1 MEENKDIL
9 EEPQKDEISSAADQT
24 PFEDK
29 TIEQQAVQIQNLVQ
43 NGILNPQQGQ
53 YYMSQVAKQSYDR
66 LNHDLNLIELNSA
79 FYEFEKEK
87 PDFFKEDG
95 RAQVLD
101 YIKNANSV
109 FDKDEINIISQ
120 MVEKIEQCAIER
132 FMKQQAHE
140 KALNEA
146 NEQAK
151 GKLMSNAQNA
161 QAYNSKDRAF
171 TREQIGRMSGAEFAK
186 YEPLIMDQLRKGLI
200 K

>member
-1 MEENKDIL
+1 MEEDKDIL
-9 EEPQKDEISSAADQT
+9 EEPQQSEISSPADQT
-24 PFEDK
+24 PFENNDIAK
-29 TIEQQAVQIQNLVQ
+29 QAVQIQNLVQ

-53 YYMSQVAKQSYDR
+53 YYMSQLAKQSYDR
-66 LNHDLNLIELNSA
+66 LNQDLDLIEANSA

-87 PDFFKEDG
+87 PDFFKEEG
-95 RAQVLD
+95 RMQVLD
-101 YIKNANSV
+101 YIKNANTV

-140 KALNEA
+140 KALNDA

-151 GKLMSNAQNA
+151 GKLSANAQNS
-161 QAYNSKDRAF
+161 QAYGKNNRAF

-186 YEPLIMDQLRKGLI
+186 YEPLIMEQLRKGLI
-200 K
+200 R